1 MISFRILLADAGRR
15 LLPGRRDAQLFVSRG
30 ADSSPIVR
38 VRERLCGAR
47 HEAQVGSHVTRC
59 GADLPRRPTT
69 ARRDAR
75 GHPGHVMV
83 NRGAGYEFARGSV
96 EVVPGDMIIANAGGN
111 AQLIFVAAASWWTRA
126 LSLPL
131 GKARRA
137 PAGTMLEHSALL
149 PPRSLLVP
157 WRLAAVLVPLCCSA
171 RVATS
176 LRAHRG
182 AWRHNGTGQSTTWH

>member
-1 MISFRILLADAGRR
+1 LCAFVNGFAGHAMKRRLGRTLLAVV
-15 LLPGRRDAQLFVSRG
+15 LTCLVAQPLH
-30 ADSSPIVR
+30 AAT
-38 VRERLCGAR
+38 L
-47 HEAQVGSHVTRC
+47 EAIR
-59 GADLPRRPTT
+59 
-69 ARRDAR
+69 
-75 GHPGHVMV
+75 GHVMV

-111 AQLIFVAAASWWTRA
+111 AQLIFVAAASWWKRA